1 MTTDGSLVGVGVDL
15 AGVDRLMAALQ
26 RRAALASRLFTET
39 ELVAVAEEQPLQVAQ
54 RFAAKEA
61 VMKALG
67 VGIDSVRFTDVEVAG
82 DLGSVRLRGSAA
94 DRAAHLGAT
103 SVTLEVDATTGP
115 DGEVAVARAE
125 ARGRPSRSASVTTRT
140 QRPELR
146 Q

>member
-94 DRAAHLGAT
+94 DR
-103 SVTLEVDATTGP
+103 
-115 DGEVAVARAE
+115 DG
-125 ARGRPSRSASVTTRT
+125 RG
-140 QRPELR
+140 
-146 Q
+146 